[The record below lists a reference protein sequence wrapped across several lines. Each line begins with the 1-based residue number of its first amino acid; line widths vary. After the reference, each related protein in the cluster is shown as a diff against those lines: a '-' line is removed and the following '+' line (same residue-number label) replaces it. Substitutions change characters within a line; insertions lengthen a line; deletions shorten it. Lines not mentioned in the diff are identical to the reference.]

1 MSYTKMA
8 SNKYQVQDPTRYAS
22 RDSSKDKYV
31 YVPKDSGK
39 NESHNEEKQVEKN
52 KDDKTK

>member
-1 MSYTKMA
+1 MSYNKMA

-22 RDSSKDKYV
+22 RDSSRDKYV
-31 YVPKDSGK
+31 YVPKNSGK
-39 NESHNEEKQVEKN
+39 NVSHNEEKQLEKN